1 MRRRS
6 LAILS
11 ILVGLGLL
19 GSILYYIGPERVWEQ
34 ITRLGIWG
42 YLSLVAIAFLTMV
55 CWASSWWVILRAY
68 GIHVSW
74 WTTWWARLSGF
85 AITYLTPSMYFGG
98 EPASVFLIVREH
110 GGEHRAT
117 RVVATLLVSKLLEGL
132 SLLAFVYLGFYYAAA
147 TKLLPL
153 DEMGVMIV
161 GNLIFALFIALAA
174 INFMGGRLWLTRL
187 LGWLKRHLPW
197 KHALEIAEAKVRE
210 VEEDVHNAFQEHQRA
225 TWAAFLLNLIATFL
239 LYLRPQVFFL
249 FALRAFMPISHL
261 SIAYALFVLLGVFF
275 WVTPGGMGVLEGGMV
290 GIFSVVSVLTLS
302 DHQWL
307 PIPQES
313 AVAFALTLKSIEFPL
328 VGLGLFY
335 LIRVGFLKVPKPP
348 LRR

>member
-6 LAILS
+6 LVIAS

-19 GSILYYIGPERVWEQ
+19 GGILYYIGPERVWEQ
-34 ITRLGIWG
+34 IARLGIWG
-42 YLSLVAIAFLTMV
+42 YLSLVAIAFLTMI

-68 GIHVSW
+68 GIRVGW

-98 EPASVFLIVREH
+98 EPASVFLIVR
-110 GGEHRAT
+110 GQAGEQRAT

-147 TKLLPL
+147 TRLLPL

-161 GNLIFALFIALAA
+161 GNLIFALFVALAA
-174 INFMGGRLWLTRL
+174 INFMGRRFWCARF
-187 LGWLKRHLPW
+187 LGFWKRHLPW
-197 KHALEIAEAKVRE
+197 KHALEVAEIKVRE
-210 VEEDVHNAFQEHQRA
+210 VEEDVHHAFREHHRA

-261 SIAYALFVLLGVFF
+261 SIAYALFVLLGAFF
-275 WVTPGGMGVLEGGMV
+275 WVTPGGMGILEGGMV
-290 GIFSVVSVLTLS
+290 GIFSLVSLLRLG
-302 DHQWL
+302 DHSWL
-307 PIPQES
+307 AIPQES
-313 AVAFALTLKSIEFPL
+313 AVAFALTLKSIEFPM